1 MSTKTQKVHLRNR
14 VRNLYIPNLETENP
28 KFAKALVDLAD
39 EVTMANKVI
48 YEILDTVDIT
58 NIHDFRG
65 SGSLQSFWL
74 QYYLEGFPELK
85 LNKKKLV
92 DVVNFLNKKGR
103 ESEKL
108 DKRHVL
114 VKSKDNFY
122 VKVEGIHG

>member
-1 MSTKTQKVHLRNR
+1 MENRNR

-65 SGSLQSFWL
+65 SQRFWL

-85 LNKKKLV
+85 LNKKKLI
-92 DVVNFLNKKGR
+92 DVVNFLNKTGR
-103 ESEKL
+103 VSEKV